1 MTANTVGEYWKKIFW
16 NFKIDKDVGVMV
28 EINREIKYSIYLKN
42 YISEKKKQKNVKK
55 KYFRIDLEY
64 VLSWLLNSLLSM
76 ACL

>member
-1 MTANTVGEYWKKIFW
+1 
-16 NFKIDKDVGVMV
+16 MV

-64 VLSWLLNSLLSM
+64 VLS
-76 ACL
+76 

>member
-1 MTANTVGEYWKKIFW
+1 MI
-16 NFKIDKDVGVMV
+16 
-28 EINREIKYSIYLKN
+28 EINREIKYSVYLKN

-76 ACL
+76 AYLYWAEIRLTRL

>member
-42 YISEKKKQKNVKK
+42 YISEKKKTEK
-55 KYFRIDLEY
+55 
-64 VLSWLLNSLLSM
+64 
-76 ACL
+76 C